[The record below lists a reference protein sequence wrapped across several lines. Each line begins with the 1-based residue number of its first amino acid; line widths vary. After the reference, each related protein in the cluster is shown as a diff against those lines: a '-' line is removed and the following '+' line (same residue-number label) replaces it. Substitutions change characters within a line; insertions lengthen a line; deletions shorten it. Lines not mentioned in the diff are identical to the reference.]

1 MSFAERV
8 RAKKDELDMTVE
20 DLSRACGIPVST
32 LNKLLTGVIAEPKL
46 SAAVAIAQ
54 ALDCPIEALLG
65 APERT
70 PLSEEEGRF
79 IRKYRALDTRS
90 REFLDLVVEKELS
103 RGEED
108 ALPMV
113 EEVEEVQTIPL
124 PLYILPVS
132 AGLGAML
139 DDLGYCE
146 TIDVRAT
153 KVSLGADYA
162 LRVSGNSME
171 PKFEDGDI
179 VLVKRQSEVEIGDL
193 GIFIADGEG
202 YFKRYTGKYLHS
214 FNPEYRDILISNF
227 SEFRCCGKVI
237 GQMKRRRVTSNA

>member
-1 MSFAERV
+1 MTFAERV
-8 RAKKDELDMTVE
+8 RAKKEELGMTVDE
-20 DLSRACGIPVST
+20 MSRASGIPVST

-46 SAAVAIAQ
+46 SAALAIAQ
-54 ALDCPIEALLG
+54 AFDCPLEELLG
-65 APERT
+65 TAGRT

-103 RGEED
+103 RENGEE
-108 ALPMV
+108 LPTV
-113 EEVEEVQTIPL
+113 EAAEEERIITL

-139 DDLGYCE
+139 DDSYCE
-146 TIDVRAT
+146 TVDVRAT
-153 KVSLGADYA
+153 KVSLGADFA

-171 PKFEDGDI
+171 PKFENGDI
-179 VLVKRQSEVEIGDL
+179 VLVKRQDTVEIGDL

-214 FNPEYRDILISNF
+214 FNPAYRDILIANF

-237 GQMKRRRVTSNA
+237 GQMKRRRTANA

>member
-1 MSFAERV
+1 MNFAERV
-8 RAKKDELDMTVE
+8 RAKKDELGMTV
-20 DLSRACGIPVST
+20 DDVSRASGIPVST

-46 SAAVAIAQ
+46 SAALAIAR
-54 ALDCPIEALLG
+54 AFGCPLEELLG
-65 APERT
+65 TAART
-70 PLSEEEGRF
+70 SLSEEEGRF

-103 RGEED
+103 REDGE
-108 ALPMV
+108 ALPTV
-113 EEVEEVQTIPL
+113 EEAEEERIITL

-139 DDLGYCE
+139 DDVSYCE
-146 TIDVRAT
+146 TVDVRAT
-153 KVSLGADYA
+153 KVSLGADFA

-179 VLVKRQSEVEIGDL
+179 VLVKRQSEIEIGDL

-214 FNPEYRDILISNF
+214 FNPAYRDILISNF

-237 GQMKRRRVTSNA
+237 GQMKRRRTANA

>member
-1 MSFAERV
+1 MTFADRV
-8 RAKKDELDMTVE
+8 RARKDELGMTVDE
-20 DLSRACGIPVST
+20 MSRASGIPVST

-46 SAAVAIAQ
+46 SAALAIAK
-54 ALDCPIEALLG
+54 ALDCPLASLLG
-65 APERT
+65 GSSQT

-90 REFLDLVVEKELS
+90 REFLDMVVEKELS
-103 RGEED
+103 RETGD
-108 ALPMV
+108 ALPTV
-113 EEVEEVQTIPL
+113 DEAEEERIITL

-132 AGLGAML
+132 AGLGALL
-139 DDLGYCE
+139 DDSGYCE
-146 TIDVRAT
+146 TVDVRAT
-153 KVSLGADYA
+153 KVSLGADFA

-179 VLVKRQSEVEIGDL
+179 VLVKRQNTVEIGDL

-214 FNPEYRDILISNF
+214 FNPAYADILISNF
-227 SEFRCCGKVI
+227 SEFRCCGRVI
-237 GQMKRRRVTSNA
+237 GQMKRRRVTNA